1 LCVLTSIWFI
11 FSVSN
16 IRENALSLKKGREQ
30 EVPIHCF
37 FCISKP
43 MTSSSVE
50 NKMYVLEK
58 VSWFSQK
65 QPWPETPEFMD
76 DFCFVEI
83 VSLRIYSDTE
93 NV

>member
-1 LCVLTSIWFI
+1 
-11 FSVSN
+11 
-16 IRENALSLKKGREQ
+16 
-30 EVPIHCF
+30 
-37 FCISKP
+37 